1 MYCAPSHALALC
13 AALVMT
19 MLRYGS
25 NKPFYD
31 RLVVVV
37 VAEDAFSAA
46 SFPRFPLPPTS
57 IDPPEPGGGRKERGR
72 VCLRRLIYTFD
83 KCVRLL
89 GSKRLWRRRRRRS
102 EGEAVPSR
110 DDENRILCC
119 GCGGDEKKKRCFF
132 FVSCLM
138 ISAGLCG
145 SCYPTV
151 VTGTG
156 TTISECNQWGT
167 APAESGGCG

>member
-19 MLRYGS
+19 VLRYGS

-72 VCLRRLIYTFD
+72 VCLRRLIYTLTSVSD
-83 KCVRLL
+83 CWEANVCGGGGVGEARVRRCPVVMMRT
-89 GSKRLWRRRRRRS
+89 GFFVAVAAGTRRRN
-102 EGEAVPSR
+102 GV
-110 DDENRILCC
+110 
-119 GCGGDEKKKRCFF
+119 FF
-132 FVSCLM
+132 LSLVL
-138 ISAGLCG
+138 
-145 SCYPTV
+145 
-151 VTGTG
+151 
-156 TTISECNQWGT
+156 
-167 APAESGGCG
+167 